1 MAMNRVQGNSPHST
15 MNPDDNSML
24 RKVNL
29 RRTLLYGFISAIV
42 FCIPTFFFIRSA
54 DYNQAWL
61 LYVGAFLFMIIAWY
75 QTIEDSSKRRNSE
88 STISLVFAS
97 HVTTIAGIFLACVF
111 CFLMLVILVP
121 GYLSF
126 GTAGKVLKD
135 APANN
140 LAAHTRGLSGHVFFA
155 ATIFNF
161 SVGSFAGIVLPFYMK
176 WNQTRDSKEPAP
188 LHQSGS
194 K

>member
-1 MAMNRVQGNSPHST
+1 MDPGLRDSSYSAMKT
-15 MNPDDNSML
+15 DDDSML
-24 RKVNL
+24 RKVNV
-29 RRTLLYGFISAIV
+29 RRTLFYGLIGAIL
-42 FCIPTFFFIRSA
+42 FCIPTFFFIYSA
-54 DYNQAWL
+54 DYNQSWL
-61 LYVGAFLFMIIAWY
+61 LYIGAFLFMIVAWY

-97 HVTTIAGIFLACVF
+97 HVTTIAGIFIACII
-111 CFLMLVILVP
+111 CFLLLVILVP

-135 APANN
+135 APGNN

-176 WNQTRDSKEPAP
+176 WNQTKDSKEPAP